1 MSIYRP
7 LLTLPSEVFTAL
19 VNGEPVKPQ
28 ASIYTQR
35 LFKKLPEKHKKAYR
49 DAVQKQALAEQIPSA
64 TAREFYFRTRLL
76 IDYISGMT
84 DQYAFDEYRA
94 FHVIEEG

>member
-1 MSIYRP
+1 LMSIYRP

-35 LFKKLPEKHKKAYR
+35 LFKKLPEKHKKALNQELDTPVNLELNPQNQR
-49 DAVQKQALAEQIPSA
+49 PQ
-64 TAREFYFRTRLL
+64 
-76 IDYISGMT
+76 
-84 DQYAFDEYRA
+84 
-94 FHVIEEG
+94 